1 MSVATLP
8 MTRNEWL
15 AQRKTGIGGS
25 DAAAVLGISKW
36 ATPLQV
42 YMDKTTNE
50 IDDFDNE
57 RMKWGRI
64 LEPVIRQEYSDHTG
78 LEILKPQYEL
88 IRHQQCPFIVAS
100 LDGFTPDNRIVEIK
114 TSKYDRDWGEEGTDQ
129 VPQEYLIQV
138 QHYMAVTGF
147 QIADIAVLIGGSDFR
162 IYTVG
167 ADTELHMMM
176 FEAYGAFWRRVTM
189 KLPPEP
195 TCESDMALYFKAKK
209 KAITATS
216 EAREL
221 VGQLTSVRKQIEGL
235 EARESELKC
244 QIMAY
249 MGENDTLLDVN
260 EKPLVTWK
268 EAKGR
273 TTFDAKALEK
283 ENPELYDKHLKT
295 GPTSRRFLIK

>member
-1 MSVATLP
+1 MTTATLP
-8 MTRNEWL
+8 MTRGEWL

-25 DAAAVLGISKW
+25 DAAAVLGLSKW

-42 YMDKTTNE
+42 YLDKISNETN
-50 IDDFDNE
+50 DFDSPS
-57 RMKWGRI
+57 MKWGRI
-64 LEPVIRQEYSDHTG
+64 LEPVIRQEYADHTG
-78 LEILKPQYEL
+78 QEILKPQYEL
-88 IRHQQCPFIVAS
+88 IRHQQCPFILAS
-100 LDGFTPDNRIVEIK
+100 LDGFTADNRVVEIK

-167 ADTELHMMM
+167 ADPELHLMM

-189 KLPPEP
+189 QLPPEP

-209 KAITATS
+209 KGVTTTDDVTK
-216 EAREL
+216 L
-221 VGQLTSVRKQIEGL
+221 VGQLKLVKKQIEGL

-249 MGENDTLLDVN
+249 MGEHDTLLDVS

-273 TTFDAKALEK
+273 NTFDAKAFEK
-283 ENPELYDKHLKT
+283 EHPDLHAKYLKT
-295 GPTSRRFLIK
+295 GEASRRFLIK